1 MKNIT
6 INLIGQS
13 VLEEVLRENLK
24 HINFEI
30 KPFNKFDEIIQ
41 DSKVKNSNI
50 CVTSLENYD
59 LFNKS
64 KLNLPVLF
72 LNFKSPKN
80 NNISADIINCPFQL
94 NNFVEKINV
103 IFLKNKFLN
112 NSNLNILNYEI
123 NLNSKEILRD
133 GQKLKLTERE
143 INFILFLK
151 NSSSPQN
158 IKSILKSVWQYSP
171 NLETH
176 TVETHVHRLRKK
188 FLSHFKDGNF
198 IKINKKGYFI

>member
-1 MKNIT
+1 MENIT

-30 KPFNKFDEIIQ
+30 KSFKKFNEIIH
-41 DSKVKNSNI
+41 DSKVKNSSI
-50 CVTSLENYD
+50 LVTNLKDYD
-59 LFNKS
+59 LFINS
-64 KLNLPVLF
+64 KLNIPVLF
-72 LNFKSPKN
+72 LNFGSKKSYTT
-80 NNISADIINCPFQL
+80 SAEIINCPFQL
-94 NNFVEKINV
+94 NNFVERINV

-151 NSSSPQN
+151 NSNSPQN
-158 IKSILKSVWQYSP
+158 IKSILKSVWNYSP

-188 FLSHFKDGNF
+188 FFSHFKDDNF

>member
-30 KPFNKFDEIIQ
+30 KSFKKFNEIIQ
-41 DSKVKNSNI
+41 DSKVKNSSI
-50 CVTSLENYD
+50 LVASLKDYD
-59 LFNKS
+59 LFINS
-64 KLNLPVLF
+64 KLNIPVLF
-72 LNFKSPKN
+72 LNFGSKKSYTT
-80 NNISADIINCPFQL
+80 SAEIINCPFQL
-94 NNFVEKINV
+94 NNFVERINV

-151 NSSSPQN
+151 NSNSPQN
-158 IKSILKSVWQYSP
+158 IKSILKSVWNYSP

-188 FLSHFKDGNF
+188 FFSHFKDDNF

>member
-1 MKNIT
+1 MENIT

-30 KPFNKFDEIIQ
+30 KSFKKFNEIIY
-41 DSKVKNSNI
+41 DSKVKNSSI
-50 CVTSLENYD
+50 LVASLKDYD
-59 LFNKS
+59 LFINS
-64 KLNLPVLF
+64 KLNIPVLF
-72 LNFKSPKN
+72 LNFESKKSYTT
-80 NNISADIINCPFQL
+80 SVEIINCPFQL
-94 NNFVEKINV
+94 NNFVERINV

-112 NSNLNILNYEI
+112 NSNLSILNYEI

-151 NSSSPQN
+151 NSNSPQN
-158 IKSILKSVWQYSP
+158 IKGILKSVWKYSP

-188 FLSHFKDGNF
+188 FFSHFKDDSF

>member
-30 KPFNKFDEIIQ
+30 KSFKKFNEIIQ
-41 DSKVKNSNI
+41 DSKVKNSSI
-50 CVTSLENYD
+50 LVASLKDYD
-59 LFNKS
+59 LFINS
-64 KLNLPVLF
+64 KLNIPVLF
-72 LNFKSPKN
+72 LNFGLKKSYTT
-80 NNISADIINCPFQL
+80 SAEIINCPFQL
-94 NNFVEKINV
+94 NNFVERINV

-151 NSSSPQN
+151 NSNSPQN
-158 IKSILKSVWQYSP
+158 IKSILKFVWNYSP

-188 FLSHFKDGNF
+188 FFSHFKDDNF

>member
-30 KPFNKFDEIIQ
+30 KSFKKFNEIIQ
-41 DSKVKNSNI
+41 DSKVKNSSI
-50 CVTSLENYD
+50 LITSLKDYD
-59 LFNKS
+59 LFINS
-64 KLNLPVLF
+64 KLNIPVLF
-72 LNFKSPKN
+72 LNFGSKKSYTT
-80 NNISADIINCPFQL
+80 SAEIINCPFQL
-94 NNFVEKINV
+94 NNFVERINV

-151 NSSSPQN
+151 NSNSPQN
-158 IKSILKSVWQYSP
+158 IKSILKSVWKYSP

-188 FLSHFKDGNF
+188 FFSHFKDDNF

>member
-30 KPFNKFDEIIQ
+30 KSFKKFNEIIQ
-41 DSKVKNSNI
+41 DSQEKNSSI
-50 CVTSLENYD
+50 LIASLKDYD
-59 LFNKS
+59 LFINS
-64 KLNLPVLF
+64 KLNIPVLF
-72 LNFKSPKN
+72 LNFGSKKSYTT
-80 NNISADIINCPFQL
+80 SAEIINCPFQL
-94 NNFVEKINV
+94 NNFVERINV

-151 NSSSPQN
+151 NSNSPQN
-158 IKSILKSVWQYSP
+158 VKSILKSVWKYSP

-188 FLSHFKDGNF
+188 FFSHFKDDNF

>member
-1 MKNIT
+1 MENIT

-30 KPFNKFDEIIQ
+30 KSFKKFNEIIQ
-41 DSKVKNSNI
+41 DSKVKNSSI
-50 CVTSLENYD
+50 LVASLKDYD
-59 LFNKS
+59 LFINS
-64 KLNLPVLF
+64 KLNIPVLF
-72 LNFKSPKN
+72 LNFGSKKSYTT
-80 NNISADIINCPFQL
+80 SAEIINCPFQL
-94 NNFVEKINV
+94 NNFVERINV

-151 NSSSPQN
+151 NSNSPQN
-158 IKSILKSVWQYSP
+158 IKSILKSVWNYSP

-188 FLSHFKDGNF
+188 IFSHFKDDNF

>member
-6 INLIGQS
+6 ISLIGQS

-30 KPFNKFDEIIQ
+30 KSFKKFNEIIH
-41 DSKVKNSNI
+41 DSKVKNSSI
-50 CVTSLENYD
+50 LVASLKDYD
-59 LFNKS
+59 LFINS
-64 KLNLPVLF
+64 KLNIPVLF
-72 LNFKSPKN
+72 LNFGSKKSYTT
-80 NNISADIINCPFQL
+80 SAEIINCPFQL
-94 NNFVEKINV
+94 NNFVERINV

-133 GQKLKLTERE
+133 RQKLKLTERE

-151 NSSSPQN
+151 NSNSPQN
-158 IKSILKSVWQYSP
+158 IKSILKSVWKYSP

-188 FLSHFKDGNF
+188 FFSHFKDDNF

>member
-13 VLEEVLRENLK
+13 VLEEVLHENLQF
-24 HINFEI
+24 INFTI
-30 KPFNKFDEIIQ
+30 HSFKKFDEIINN
-41 DSKVKNSNI
+41 SSIKNSDIIITN
-50 CVTSLENYD
+50 LKDHD
-59 LFNKS
+59 LFIKS
-64 KLNLPVLF
+64 RLNLPALF
-72 LNFKSPKN
+72 LNFGPKN
-80 NNISADIINCPFQL
+80 NNISAEVINCPFQL

-103 IFLKNKFLN
+103 IFLKNKFLD
-112 NSNLNILNYEI
+112 NSSLSISNYEI
-123 NLNSKEILRD
+123 NLNSKVILRG
-133 GQKLKLTERE
+133 GQKLKLTEKE

-151 NSSSPQN
+151 NSNSPQN
-158 IKSILKSVWQYSP
+158 IKNILKHVWEYSP

-188 FLSHFKDGNF
+188 FLSHFKDNNF

>member
-1 MKNIT
+1 MENIT

-13 VLEEVLRENLK
+13 VLEEELRENLK

-30 KPFNKFDEIIQ
+30 KSFKKFNEIIQ
-41 DSKVKNSNI
+41 DLKVKNSSI
-50 CVTSLENYD
+50 LVASLKDYD
-59 LFNKS
+59 LFINS
-64 KLNLPVLF
+64 KLNIPVLF
-72 LNFKSPKN
+72 LNFGSKKSYTT
-80 NNISADIINCPFQL
+80 SAEVINCPFQL
-94 NNFVEKINV
+94 NNFVERINV

-151 NSSSPQN
+151 NSNSPQN
-158 IKSILKSVWQYSP
+158 IKSILKSVWNYSP

-188 FLSHFKDGNF
+188 FFSHFKDDNF

>member
-30 KPFNKFDEIIQ
+30 KSFKKFNEIIQ
-41 DSKVKNSNI
+41 DSKVKKSNI
-50 CVTSLENYD
+50 LVASLKDYD
-59 LFNKS
+59 LFINS
-64 KLNLPVLF
+64 KLNIPVLF
-72 LNFKSPKN
+72 LNFGSKKSYTA
-80 NNISADIINCPFQL
+80 SAEIINCPFQL
-94 NNFVEKINV
+94 NNFVERINV

-151 NSSSPQN
+151 NSNSPQN
-158 IKSILKSVWQYSP
+158 IKSILKFVWNYSP

-188 FLSHFKDGNF
+188 FFSHFKDDNF

>member
-30 KPFNKFDEIIQ
+30 KSFKKFNEIIH

-50 CVTSLENYD
+50 LVASLKDYD
-59 LFNKS
+59 LFINS
-64 KLNLPVLF
+64 KLNIPILF
-72 LNFKSPKN
+72 LNFGSQKSYTT
-80 NNISADIINCPFQL
+80 SAEIINCPFQL
-94 NNFVEKINV
+94 NNFVERINV

-151 NSSSPQN
+151 NSNFPQN
-158 IKSILKSVWQYSP
+158 IKSILKSVWNYSP

-188 FLSHFKDGNF
+188 FFSHFKDDNF

>member
-1 MKNIT
+1 MENIT

-24 HINFEI
+24 HVNFEI
-30 KPFNKFDEIIQ
+30 KSFKKFNEIIH
-41 DSKVKNSNI
+41 DSKVKNSSI
-50 CVTSLENYD
+50 LVTSLKDYD
-59 LFNKS
+59 LFINS
-64 KLNLPVLF
+64 KLNIPVLF
-72 LNFKSPKN
+72 LNFGSKKSYTT
-80 NNISADIINCPFQL
+80 SAEIINCPFQL
-94 NNFVEKINV
+94 NNFVERINV

-151 NSSSPQN
+151 NSNSPQN
-158 IKSILKSVWQYSP
+158 IKSILKSVWKYSP

-188 FLSHFKDGNF
+188 IFSHFKDDNF

>member
-94 NNFVEKINV
+94 NNFVERINV

-151 NSSSPQN
+151 NSNSPQN
-158 IKSILKSVWQYSP
+158 IKNILKSVWNYSP

-188 FLSHFKDGNF
+188 FFSHFKDDNF

>member
-1 MKNIT
+1 MENIT

-30 KPFNKFDEIIQ
+30 KSFKKFNEIIH
-41 DSKVKNSNI
+41 DSKVKNSSI
-50 CVTSLENYD
+50 LVTSLKDYD
-59 LFNKS
+59 LFINS
-64 KLNLPVLF
+64 KLNIPVLF
-72 LNFKSPKN
+72 LNFGSKKSYTT
-80 NNISADIINCPFQL
+80 SAEIINCPFQL
-94 NNFVEKINV
+94 NNFVERINV
-103 IFLKNKFLN
+103 IFLKNEFLN

-151 NSSSPQN
+151 NSNSPQN
-158 IKSILKSVWQYSP
+158 IKSILKSVWKYSP

-188 FLSHFKDGNF
+188 FFSHFKDDNF

>member
-30 KPFNKFDEIIQ
+30 KSFKKFNEIIQ
-41 DSKVKNSNI
+41 DSKVKNSSI
-50 CVTSLENYD
+50 LVTSLKDYD
-59 LFNKS
+59 LFINS
-64 KLNLPVLF
+64 KLNIPVLF
-72 LNFKSPKN
+72 LNFGSKKKYTA
-80 NNISADIINCPFQL
+80 SAEIINCPFQL
-94 NNFVEKINV
+94 NNFVERINV

-151 NSSSPQN
+151 NSNSPQN
-158 IKSILKSVWQYSP
+158 IKSILKFVWNYSP

-188 FLSHFKDGNF
+188 FFSHFKDDNF

>member
-1 MKNIT
+1 MENIT

-30 KPFNKFDEIIQ
+30 KLFKKFNEIIH
-41 DSKVKNSNI
+41 D
-50 CVTSLENYD
+50 
-59 LFNKS
+59 S
-64 KLNLPVLF
+64 KLNIPVLF
-72 LNFKSPKN
+72 LNFGSKKSYTT
-80 NNISADIINCPFQL
+80 SAEIINCPFQL
-94 NNFVEKINV
+94 NNFVERINV

-151 NSSSPQN
+151 NSNSPQN
-158 IKSILKSVWQYSP
+158 IKSILKSVWNYSP

-188 FLSHFKDGNF
+188 FFSHFKDNNF

>member
-1 MKNIT
+1 MENIT

-24 HINFEI
+24 HVNFEI
-30 KPFNKFDEIIQ
+30 KSFKKFNEIIH
-41 DSKVKNSNI
+41 DSKVKNSSI
-50 CVTSLENYD
+50 LVTSLKDYD
-59 LFNKS
+59 LFINS
-64 KLNLPVLF
+64 KLNIPVLF
-72 LNFKSPKN
+72 LNFGSKKSYTT
-80 NNISADIINCPFQL
+80 SAEIINCPFQL
-94 NNFVEKINV
+94 NNFVERINV

-151 NSSSPQN
+151 NSNSPQN
-158 IKSILKSVWQYSP
+158 IKSILKSVWNYSP

-188 FLSHFKDGNF
+188 FFSHFKDDNF

>member
-30 KPFNKFDEIIQ
+30 KSFKKFNEIIQ
-41 DSKVKNSNI
+41 YSKVKNSSI
-50 CVTSLENYD
+50 LVTSLKDYD
-59 LFNKS
+59 LFINS
-64 KLNLPVLF
+64 KLNIPVLF
-72 LNFKSPKN
+72 LNFGSKKSYTT
-80 NNISADIINCPFQL
+80 SAEIINCPFQL
-94 NNFVEKINV
+94 NNFVERINV

-151 NSSSPQN
+151 NSNSPQN
-158 IKSILKSVWQYSP
+158 IKSILKSVWNYSP

-188 FLSHFKDGNF
+188 FFSHFKDDNF

>member
-30 KPFNKFDEIIQ
+30 KSFKKFNEIIQ
-41 DSKVKNSNI
+41 DSKVKNSSI
-50 CVTSLENYD
+50 FVTSLKDYD
-59 LFNKS
+59 LFINS
-64 KLNLPVLF
+64 KLDIPGLF
-72 LNFKSPKN
+72 LNFGPKKN
-80 NNISADIINCPFQL
+80 YTLSAEIINCPFQL
-94 NNFVEKINV
+94 NNFVERINV

-151 NSSSPQN
+151 NSNSPQN
-158 IKSILKSVWQYSP
+158 IKSILKSVWNYSP

-188 FLSHFKDGNF
+188 FFSHFKDDNF

>member
-30 KPFNKFDEIIQ
+30 KSFKKFNEIIQ
-41 DSKVKNSNI
+41 YSKVKNSSI
-50 CVTSLENYD
+50 LVTSLKDYD
-59 LFNKS
+59 LFINS
-64 KLNLPVLF
+64 KLNIPVLF
-72 LNFKSPKN
+72 LNFGSKKSY
-80 NNISADIINCPFQL
+80 ITSAEIINCPFQL
-94 NNFVEKINV
+94 NNFVERINV

-112 NSNLNILNYEI
+112 NSNINILNYEI

-151 NSSSPQN
+151 NSNSPQN
-158 IKSILKSVWQYSP
+158 IKSILKSVWNYSP

-188 FLSHFKDGNF
+188 FFSHFKDDNF

>member
-13 VLEEVLRENLK
+13 VLEEVLCENFK

-30 KPFNKFDEIIQ
+30 KSFKKFNEIIQ
-41 DSKVKNSNI
+41 DSKVKNSSI
-50 CVTSLENYD
+50 LITSLKDYD
-59 LFNKS
+59 LFINS
-64 KLNLPVLF
+64 KLNIPVLF
-72 LNFKSPKN
+72 LNFGSKKSYTT
-80 NNISADIINCPFQL
+80 SAEIINCPFQL
-94 NNFVEKINV
+94 NNFVERINV

-151 NSSSPQN
+151 NSNSPQN
-158 IKSILKSVWQYSP
+158 IKNILKSVWKYSP

-188 FLSHFKDGNF
+188 FFSHFKDDNF

>member
-1 MKNIT
+1 MENII

-30 KPFNKFDEIIQ
+30 KSFKKFNEIIN
-41 DSKVKNSNI
+41 DLKVKNSSI
-50 CVTSLENYD
+50 LIASLKDYD
-59 LFNKS
+59 LFINS
-64 KLNLPVLF
+64 KLNIPVLF
-72 LNFKSPKN
+72 LNFGSKKSYTT
-80 NNISADIINCPFQL
+80 SAEIINCPFQL

-103 IFLKNKFLN
+103 IFLKNKFLD
-112 NSNLNILNYEI
+112 NSSLTISNYEI
-123 NLNSKEILRD
+123 NLNSKVILRG
-133 GQKLKLTERE
+133 GQKLKLTEKE

-151 NSSSPQN
+151 NSNSPQN
-158 IKSILKSVWQYSP
+158 IKNILKHVWKYSP

-188 FLSHFKDGNF
+188 FLSHFKDDNF

>member
-30 KPFNKFDEIIQ
+30 KPFSKFDEIIQ

-50 CVTSLENYD
+50 CVMSLENYD

-94 NNFVEKINV
+94 NNFVERINV

-112 NSNLNILNYEI
+112 NSNINILNYEI

-151 NSSSPQN
+151 NSNSPQN
-158 IKSILKSVWQYSP
+158 IKSILRSVWNYSP

-188 FLSHFKDGNF
+188 FFSHFKDDNF

>member
-1 MKNIT
+1 MENIT

-41 DSKVKNSNI
+41 DLKVKNSNI

-94 NNFVEKINV
+94 NNFVERINV

-151 NSSSPQN
+151 NSNSPQN
-158 IKSILKSVWQYSP
+158 IKSILKSVWNYSP

-188 FLSHFKDGNF
+188 IFSHFKDDNF

>member
-13 VLEEVLRENLK
+13 VLEEVLHENLEF
-24 HINFEI
+24 INI
-30 KPFNKFDEIIQ
+30 KIQSFKKFDEIINN
-41 DSKVKNSNI
+41 SSIKNSDIIITN
-50 CVTSLENYD
+50 LKDHD
-59 LFNKS
+59 LFIKS
-64 KLNLPVLF
+64 RLNLPALF
-72 LNFKSPKN
+72 LNFGSKN
-80 NNISADIINCPFQL
+80 NNIPAEVINCPFQL
-94 NNFVEKINV
+94 NNFVERINV

-151 NSSSPQN
+151 NSNSPQN
-158 IKSILKSVWQYSP
+158 VKSILKSVWKYSP

-188 FLSHFKDGNF
+188 FFSHFKDDNF

>member
-30 KPFNKFDEIIQ
+30 KSFNKFDEIIQ
-41 DSKVKNSNI
+41 DSKIKNSSI

-94 NNFVEKINV
+94 NNFVERINV
-103 IFLKNKFLN
+103 LFLKNKFLN

-158 IKSILKSVWQYSP
+158 IKSILKSVWNYSP

-188 FLSHFKDGNF
+188 FFSHFKDDNF

>member
-30 KPFNKFDEIIQ
+30 KSFKKFNEIIQ
-41 DSKVKNSNI
+41 DSKVKNSSI
-50 CVTSLENYD
+50 FVTSLKDYD
-59 LFNKS
+59 LFINS
-64 KLNLPVLF
+64 KLDIPGLF
-72 LNFKSPKN
+72 LNFGPKKN
-80 NNISADIINCPFQL
+80 YTLSAEIINCPFQL
-94 NNFVEKINV
+94 NNFVERINV

-151 NSSSPQN
+151 NSNFPQN
-158 IKSILKSVWQYSP
+158 IKSILKSVWKYSP

-188 FLSHFKDGNF
+188 FFSHFKDDNF

>member
-30 KPFNKFDEIIQ
+30 KSFKKFNEIMQ
-41 DSKVKNSNI
+41 DSKVKNSSVL
-50 CVTSLENYD
+50 VTSLKDYD
-59 LFNKS
+59 LFINS
-64 KLNLPVLF
+64 KLNIPVLF
-72 LNFKSPKN
+72 LNFGSKKN
-80 NNISADIINCPFQL
+80 YITSVEIINCPFQL
-94 NNFVEKINV
+94 NNFVERINV

-151 NSSSPQN
+151 NSNSPQN
-158 IKSILKSVWQYSP
+158 IKSILKSVWKYSP

-188 FLSHFKDGNF
+188 FFSHFKDDNF

>member
-30 KPFNKFDEIIQ
+30 KSFKKFNEIIQ
-41 DSKVKNSNI
+41 DSKVKNSSI
-50 CVTSLENYD
+50 LVTSLKDYD
-59 LFNKS
+59 LFINS
-64 KLNLPVLF
+64 KLNIPVLF
-72 LNFKSPKN
+72 LNFGSKKN
-80 NNISADIINCPFQL
+80 NVIPAEIINCPFQL
-94 NNFVEKINV
+94 NNFVERINV

-112 NSNLNILNYEI
+112 NSNLSILNYEI

-151 NSSSPQN
+151 NSNSPQN
-158 IKSILKSVWQYSP
+158 IKSILKSVWNYSP

-188 FLSHFKDGNF
+188 FFSHFKDDNF

>member
-1 MKNIT
+1 MENIT

-30 KPFNKFDEIIQ
+30 KSFKKFNEIIH
-41 DSKVKNSNI
+41 DSKVKNSSI
-50 CVTSLENYD
+50 LVASLKDYD
-59 LFNKS
+59 LFINS
-64 KLNLPVLF
+64 KLNIPILF
-72 LNFKSPKN
+72 LNFGSQKSYTT
-80 NNISADIINCPFQL
+80 SAEIINCPFQL
-94 NNFVEKINV
+94 NNFVERINV

-151 NSSSPQN
+151 NSNSPQN
-158 IKSILKSVWQYSP
+158 VKSILKSVWKYSP

-188 FLSHFKDGNF
+188 FFSHFKDDNF

>member
-1 MKNIT
+1 MENIT

-30 KPFNKFDEIIQ
+30 KSFKKFNEIIQ
-41 DSKVKNSNI
+41 DSKVKNSSI
-50 CVTSLENYD
+50 LVTSLKDYD
-59 LFNKS
+59 LFINS
-64 KLNLPVLF
+64 KLNIPVLF
-72 LNFKSPKN
+72 LNFGSKKSYTT
-80 NNISADIINCPFQL
+80 SAEIINCPFQL
-94 NNFVEKINV
+94 NNFVERINV

-151 NSSSPQN
+151 NSNSPQN
-158 IKSILKSVWQYSP
+158 IKSILKSVWNYSP

-188 FLSHFKDGNF
+188 FFSHFKDDNF

>member
-13 VLEEVLRENLK
+13 VLEEVLRENFK

-30 KPFNKFDEIIQ
+30 KSFKKFNEIIQ
-41 DSKVKNSNI
+41 DSKVKNSSI
-50 CVTSLENYD
+50 LIASLKDYD
-59 LFNKS
+59 LFINS
-64 KLNLPVLF
+64 KLNIPVLF
-72 LNFKSPKN
+72 LNFGSKKSYTT
-80 NNISADIINCPFQL
+80 SAEIINCPFQL
-94 NNFVEKINV
+94 NNFVERINV

-151 NSSSPQN
+151 NSNSPQN
-158 IKSILKSVWQYSP
+158 IKSILKSVWKYSP

-188 FLSHFKDGNF
+188 FFSHFKDDNF

>member
-30 KPFNKFDEIIQ
+30 KSFKKFNEIIQ
-41 DSKVKNSNI
+41 DSKVKNSSI
-50 CVTSLENYD
+50 LVTSLKDYD
-59 LFNKS
+59 LFINS
-64 KLNLPVLF
+64 KLNIPVLF
-72 LNFKSPKN
+72 LNFGLKKSYTT
-80 NNISADIINCPFQL
+80 SAEIINCPFQL
-94 NNFVEKINV
+94 NNFVERINV

-112 NSNLNILNYEI
+112 NSNINILNYEI

-151 NSSSPQN
+151 NSNSPQN
-158 IKSILKSVWQYSP
+158 IKSILKSVWNYSP

-188 FLSHFKDGNF
+188 FFSHFKDDNF

>member
-1 MKNIT
+1 MENIT

-30 KPFNKFDEIIQ
+30 KSFKKFNEIIH

-50 CVTSLENYD
+50 LVASLKDYD
-59 LFNKS
+59 LFINS
-64 KLNLPVLF
+64 KLNIPVLF
-72 LNFKSPKN
+72 LNFGSKKSYT
-80 NNISADIINCPFQL
+80 ISVEIINCPFQL
-94 NNFVEKINV
+94 NNFVERINV

-151 NSSSPQN
+151 NSNSPQN
-158 IKSILKSVWQYSP
+158 IKSILKSVWKYSP

-188 FLSHFKDGNF
+188 FFSHFKDDNF

>member
-30 KPFNKFDEIIQ
+30 KSFKKFNEIIQ
-41 DSKVKNSNI
+41 DSQEKNSSI
-50 CVTSLENYD
+50 LIASLKDYD
-59 LFNKS
+59 LFINS
-64 KLNLPVLF
+64 KLNIPVLF
-72 LNFKSPKN
+72 LNFGSKKSYTT
-80 NNISADIINCPFQL
+80 SAEIINCPFQL
-94 NNFVEKINV
+94 NNFVERINV

-151 NSSSPQN
+151 NSNSPQN
-158 IKSILKSVWQYSP
+158 IKSILKSVWNYSP

-188 FLSHFKDGNF
+188 FFSHFKDDNF

>member
-30 KPFNKFDEIIQ
+30 KSFKKFNEIIQ
-41 DSKVKNSNI
+41 DSKVKNSSI
-50 CVTSLENYD
+50 LVASLKDYD
-59 LFNKS
+59 LFINS
-64 KLNLPVLF
+64 KLNIPVLF
-72 LNFKSPKN
+72 LNFGSKKN
-80 NNISADIINCPFQL
+80 YTTSAEIINCPFQL
-94 NNFVEKINV
+94 NNFVERINV

-151 NSSSPQN
+151 NSNSPQN
-158 IKSILKSVWQYSP
+158 IKSILKSVWNYSP

-188 FLSHFKDGNF
+188 FFSHFKDDNF

>member
-64 KLNLPVLF
+64 QLNLPVLF
-72 LNFKSPKN
+72 LNFKSPRN

-133 GQKLKLTERE
+133 GHKLKLTERE

-158 IKSILKSVWQYSP
+158 IKSILKSVWNYSP

-188 FLSHFKDGNF
+188 FFSHFKDDNF

>member
-30 KPFNKFDEIIQ
+30 KSFKKFNEIIQ
-41 DSKVKNSNI
+41 DLKVKNYSI
-50 CVTSLENYD
+50 LITSLKDYD
-59 LFNKS
+59 LFINS
-64 KLNLPVLF
+64 KLNIPVLF
-72 LNFKSPKN
+72 LNFGSKKSYTT
-80 NNISADIINCPFQL
+80 SAEIINCPFQL
-94 NNFVEKINV
+94 NNFVERINV

-151 NSSSPQN
+151 NSNSPQN
-158 IKSILKSVWQYSP
+158 IKSILKFVWNYSP

-188 FLSHFKDGNF
+188 FFSHFKDDNF

>member
-30 KPFNKFDEIIQ
+30 KSFKKFNEIIQ
-41 DSKVKNSNI
+41 DSKVKNSSI
-50 CVTSLENYD
+50 LVTSLKDYD
-59 LFNKS
+59 LFINS
-64 KLNLPVLF
+64 KLNIPVLF
-72 LNFKSPKN
+72 LNFGSKKSYTT
-80 NNISADIINCPFQL
+80 SAEIINCPFQL
-94 NNFVEKINV
+94 NNFVERINV

-112 NSNLNILNYEI
+112 NSNINILNYEI

-151 NSSSPQN
+151 NSNSPQN
-158 IKSILKSVWQYSP
+158 IKSILKSVWNYSS

-188 FLSHFKDGNF
+188 FFSHFKDDNF